1 MKRARVLH
9 TAAVAILSLAV
20 FGAPVN
26 AVAGT
31 AAEID
36 AAANDTLTAFY
47 KMEKAGRELVA
58 SSKGVLVFPS
68 VYKGAL
74 LVGFEG
80 GEGAL
85 RVGGKTVDYYNTAAA
100 SLGIQLGGQSKSMI
114 IMFRDAEALEK
125 FQASNGWE
133 AGVDGQVA
141 FLKEG
146 SGDTLTTLA
155 RNEPIVAYVFG
166 NKGLLFD
173 VSMKGAKFTKLD
185 K

>member
-1 MKRARVLH
+1 MRRIRSLH
-9 TAAVAILSLAV
+9 TLVAAALV
-20 FGAPVN
+20 F
-26 AVAGT
+26 AVAGMPAGAGAAT

-36 AAANDTLTAFY
+36 EAVNGTLATFY
-47 KMEKAGRELVA
+47 GMEKDGRELVA
-58 SSKGVLVFPS
+58 SSKGVLVFPR

-85 RVGGKTVDYYNTAAA
+85 RVGGKTVDYYNTLAA
-100 SLGIQLGGQSKSMI
+100 SLGIQLGGQAKSVI
-114 IMFRDAEALEK
+114 ILFRDAGALEK
-125 FQASNGWE
+125 FRASKGWE

-146 SGDTLTTLA
+146 SADTLTTLA
-155 RNEPIVAYVFG
+155 RKEPIVAYVFG
-166 NKGLLFD
+166 NKGLLID
-173 VSMKGAKFTKLD
+173 VSMKGAKFTKLE